1 MTAFSD
7 AGFDPKA
14 WVNKALRS
22 QASDNSKSA
31 DVRIHIGLLPLPLPP
46 FLLSFFT
53 DALSTPC
60 CTTPTI
66 VLLSS
71 TLQQYTPTH
80 IDVACHFFPAPL
92 KIFTPLTSTHTC
104 CSCGFFR
111 GHPIRSRRRQPPR
124 WMQDYA
130 SQVVMKLQMF
140 IQGVTTEPVNQ

>member
-22 QASDNSKSA
+22 QASDSSKSA
-31 DVRIHIGLLPLPLPP
+31 DVSCSLFPHPP
-46 FLLSFFT
+46 FSLFLFFT
-53 DALSTPC
+53 VPC
-60 CTTPTI
+60 RPHAARHQQPCYVAARCSSIHPCI
-66 VLLSS
+66 SMLQVIFLL
-71 TLQQYTPTH
+71 
-80 IDVACHFFPAPL
+80 APL
-92 KIFTPLTSTHTC
+92 IFLFFLNHH
-104 CSCGFFR
+104 SCGCFFR
-111 GHPIRSRRRQPPR
+111 CHPIRSRRHQPSR